1 VTAASR
7 LTPEQAER
15 LCTDAIDAITMYS
28 TGEATAAELADLDPT
43 LLEGLALYAQL
54 LETTV
59 ENDEGRIAVYRNASG
74 GLVGRAL
81 GKDEEPKPYERL
93 YITHFAT
100 CVPYL
105 EQQAR
110 AKAER
115 EAARAGR

>member
-1 VTAASR
+1 
-7 LTPEQAER
+7 
-15 LCTDAIDAITMYS
+15 MS
-28 TGEATAAELADLDPT
+28 TGQYARFARRCNRPGCGRQILLVTTARNKTMPVDVL
-43 LLEGLALYAQL
+43 
-54 LETTV
+54 

-100 CVPYL
+100 GVPYL